1 MSPRRRHT
9 PTPPA
14 PPAPLGEAASRRVLC
29 AAAYLCLAD
38 VNQRVAAAKLSGDIG
53 AVAGAVTEIM
63 TYNRLVLAFSD
74 EPAHDAP
81 TGAAGARP

>member
-1 MSPRRRHT
+1 MSPRRH
-9 PTPPA
+9 PA
-14 PPAPLGEAASRRVLC
+14 PVPAAGPAPLGESASRRVLC

-38 VNQRVAAAKLSGDIG
+38 VNRRVAAAKLNGDIG
-53 AVAGAVTEIM
+53 IVAGAVTEIM

-74 EPAHDAP
+74 ERAQDAP